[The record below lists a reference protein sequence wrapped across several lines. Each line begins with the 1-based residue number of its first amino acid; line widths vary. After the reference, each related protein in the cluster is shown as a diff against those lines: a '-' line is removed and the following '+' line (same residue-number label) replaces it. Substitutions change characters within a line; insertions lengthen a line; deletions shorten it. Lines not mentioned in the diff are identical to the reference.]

1 MTEKFFDLGTRVAVG
16 RFFVCKNIA
25 LNLINTLSS
34 KSRVKFKLNE
44 VTSSISPPVMLFAP
58 SQSDWIFLALTWL
71 RLMKI
76 YIDKDDF
83 CLHLFCCLTT
93 YLPFHQL
100 TLMKDLSREM
110 NSMLVIRVFFLYCY
124 ILWWNHQQLLT
135 LLQKLFSHWI
145 ANFPTTI
152 ILRQPVVG
160 H

>member
-110 NSMLVIRVFFLYCY
+110 NSMLVIRV
-124 ILWWNHQQLLT
+124 ILFVLLHIMMKSSSAPPSVT
-135 LLQKLFSHWI
+135 KTFSHWI